1 MRGDETRESDM
12 PSRKSSTTTTVTS
25 GAALAY
31 WGDELRYHRE
41 EAGLTQGE
49 LARKVFVSPSLI
61 AMIETGRR
69 APKPQFIKS
78 ADTVLGTGGALAR
91 LWKRI
96 IQSSYLEWF
105 RPFVDVESEATSI
118 LEFSAQA
125 VPGLLQT
132 EQYAR
137 AQFRNGRVRDSDA
150 QIERHVAARMSRQEI
165 LNRDQPPFLWVI
177 LDEAALRRPVGG
189 AKVMR
194 DQFAWLMQAA
204 ASPDIVL
211 QVLPFSAGAHAGMSG
226 PMILFSLPDETDL
239 AYAEGFG
246 GGQLIGRP
254 EEVEEC
260 RLRLDL
266 LRASALPPDDS
277 VQMIAGM
284 IGEP

>member
-1 MRGDETRESDM
+1 M
-12 PSRKSSTTTTVTS
+12 PSRKPSTTTTVTS

-41 EAGLTQGE
+41 EAGLTQTE
-49 LARKVFVSPSLI
+49 LARRVFVSPSLI

-69 APKPQFIKS
+69 APKPQFIK
-78 ADTVLGTGGALAR
+78 ATDTALDTGGALGR

-105 RPFVDVESEATSI
+105 RPFVDVESDAETI

-137 AQFRNGRVRDSDA
+137 AQIRYGRPRDSDE

-165 LNRDQPPFLWVI
+165 LNPEKPPFLWVI

-189 AKVMR
+189 PTVMR
-194 DQFAWLMQAA
+194 EQFDWLVQKA
-204 ASPDIVL
+204 ASPDIIL
-211 QVLPFSAGAHAGMSG
+211 QVLPFLSGAHAGLSG
-226 PMILFSLPDETDL
+226 PMILFSLPDDTRL

-260 RLRLDL
+260 RLCLDL
-266 LRASALPPDDS
+266 LRADALPPEES
-277 VQMIAGM
+277 VQLVAGM